1 MLKKM
6 PTHCNDETCSSCA
19 VADNLVFLAH
29 HAGGFDKRDIKH
41 QMRVVFER
49 MKETLHSV
57 GATLNDMIQIN
68 LYLKDLTD
76 FEGAVEVFEEYFDKG
91 CFPARMTLTSDFLDA
106 EFLCMIDGVAYK
118 ARPEAIYKKTCFSV
132 ADEILKFK
140 RLLDAGIITQEEFE
154 AAKKQLL
161 AFEM

>member
-6 PTHCNDETCSSCA
+6 PTHCNDETCSSCS
-19 VADNLVFLAH
+19 VADNLIFLAH
-29 HAGGFDKRDIKH
+29 HAGGFDKRDIRH

-49 MKETLHSV
+49 AKVTLHSV

-68 LYLKDLTD
+68 LYLKDLAD

-106 EFLCMIDGVAYK
+106 ECLCMIDGVAYK
-118 ARPEAIYKKTCFSV
+118 AQPEDIDKKTCFSV
-132 ADEILKFK
+132 AEEILKFK
-140 RLLDAGIITQEEFE
+140 GLLDASIITQEEFDV
-154 AAKKQLL
+154 AKRQLL
-161 AFEM
+161 TFKM